1 MHSEANHGTGPLR
14 IIPRKRPRIVLI
26 ANAKGGCGKTTLAT
40 NMASWFANHDR
51 STALMDFDPQGS
63 SAYWLKLRP
72 QPAAPIS
79 GISAFSRLSSTET
92 RSFHN
97 RLPRGVERV
106 VVDSPAGLSG
116 TELYHRISE
125 ADLIVVP
132 ILPSPIDIHSA
143 TNFIRDIQ
151 ITGCLRERKKQVLVI
166 ANRVRR
172 NTVMFGKLN
181 EFLQGLG
188 LPRITYTRDSQ
199 LYIRASALG
208 LGIADIHNH
217 QAEVE
222 NEHWTRIGSWIEN
235 QFALQEYRQDA
246 KFKKEVD
253 QLASS

>member
-1 MHSEANHGTGPLR
+1 MHSEEIRSAGPLR
-14 IIPRKRPRIVLI
+14 IIPHTRPRIILF

-40 NMASWFANHDR
+40 NMASWFANHGR
-51 STALMDFDPQGS
+51 PTALMDFDPQAS
-63 SAYWLKLRP
+63 SAHWLKLRP
-72 QPAAPIS
+72 QRAAPIS
-79 GISAFSRLSSTET
+79 GIFAFSRLSSTET

-116 TELYHRISE
+116 TDLYHRISE

-143 TNFIRDIQ
+143 ANFIRDIQ

-181 EFLQGLG
+181 EFLQSLG

-199 LYIRASALG
+199 LYIRTAAQG

-217 QAEVE
+217 PAEAE
-222 NEHWTRIGSWIEN
+222 NEHWTRIGSWIES
-235 QFALQEYRQDA
+235 QLALHERPQGA
-246 KFKKEVD
+246 KFRQEAD
-253 QLASS
+253 QLLSS